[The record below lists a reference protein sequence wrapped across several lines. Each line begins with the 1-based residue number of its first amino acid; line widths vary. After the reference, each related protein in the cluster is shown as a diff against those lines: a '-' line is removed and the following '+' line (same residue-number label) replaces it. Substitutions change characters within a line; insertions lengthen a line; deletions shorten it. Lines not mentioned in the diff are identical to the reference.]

1 LRNEVREAENCFW
14 KAYTLRPDFSALAGL
29 TEALLQSNQL
39 GEAERRA
46 REGIQLRPRLWA
58 AESLMGRV
66 YLATARQGSK
76 KKAKV
81 CFERARRFNPRAEE
95 PLMFLAD
102 LLYSENKLEAAQEVR
117 LGLSFACSPPAPPP
131 ASLSHAVVGMWQSRG
146 CISLSLCC
154 LLSPRGLPGIVCA
167 RDMARQGDMEG
178 GRPRTDHSLT
188 PTPALP
194 RSPSS

>member
-117 LGLSFACSPPAPPP
+117 LGLSFACSPPA
-131 ASLSHAVVGMWQSRG
+131 SLSHAVVGMWQSRG
-146 CISLSLCC
+146 CISLSLSAVSC
-154 LLSPRGLPGIVCA
+154 LPAGCPALCA
-167 RDMARQGDMEG
+167 HEIWRDRETWREG
-178 GRPRTDHSLT
+178 GRAQTTR
-188 PTPALP
+188 
-194 RSPSS
+194 